1 MCATRFVEEGSVNIT
16 STFNNFKSW
25 SQLSDESKG
34 GYLTGNIYV
43 PLGVKKIELALYEKK
58 GTPNPSLLFLTPYT
72 RRSGEKPK
80 PIQDKDYKVT
90 FEIDDFGDLV
100 IKPLNY
106 WPKKPCKE
114 LISSKVWDKKSRKI
128 NLGGPE
134 GLRLSILKPNERS
147 NVKNKNILLENMMK
161 VRNIPIGNPVDLSK
175 VTLGVKFDDKD
186 IYVKYSKVILDKSR
200 FLITPT
206 ECSTRTI
213 CTQGT
218 YFFTYYLGEVLR
230 TSVNW

>member
-1 MCATRFVEEGSVNIT
+1 MCAARFVEFQEGSVNIT
-16 STFNNFKSW
+16 SSFNNFKSW

-34 GYLTGNIYV
+34 GYLTGNIFV
-43 PLGVKKIELALYEKK
+43 PLGVKNIELALYEKN

-90 FEIDDFGDLV
+90 FEIDDFDDLI

-114 LISSKVWDKKSRKI
+114 LISSKVWEKKSRRI
-128 NLGGPE
+128 TLGGPE

-147 NVKNKNILLENMMK
+147 NVKNKNILIENMMK
-161 VRNIPIGNPVDLSK
+161 VRNIPIGTPVDLSK

-186 IYVKYSKVILDKSR
+186 ICVKYSKVILDKSR

-218 YFFTYYLGEVLR
+218 YL
-230 TSVNW
+230 